1 VLPAAS
7 EFSPPKGLQKPEKE
21 VLFMVAEWGQIAIC
35 ITMLYTIHKV
45 LLFRQIPGYFN
56 NALSFCFKSYCTDN
70 IIPLSLLAWPLSC
83 VCALPLIE
91 ILNTYI
97 LSNIMCLHNYRKKK
111 PLVYLDIQLWTTYEK
126 KKHFP
131 RSKFHFLRENQ
142 ERKEIVGCSSL
153 RKSWLNTRFLQ
164 KHSLYIHPGGRFRF
178 QIGIKPS
185 FSQKL
190 SIDFDIGF
198 EKVMVNMITKL
209 RKCKFEF

>member
-1 VLPAAS
+1 
-7 EFSPPKGLQKPEKE
+7 
-21 VLFMVAEWGQIAIC
+21 MVAEWGQIAIC

-111 PLVYLDIQLWTTYEK
+111 PLVYLDIQL
-126 KKHFP
+126 
-131 RSKFHFLRENQ
+131 
-142 ERKEIVGCSSL
+142 
-153 RKSWLNTRFLQ
+153 
-164 KHSLYIHPGGRFRF
+164 
-178 QIGIKPS
+178 
-185 FSQKL
+185 
-190 SIDFDIGF
+190 
-198 EKVMVNMITKL
+198 
-209 RKCKFEF
+209 